1 MMYFYT
7 GPNIKKDI
15 VEKNQ
20 DNKEETNNSEQELL
34 EVAKSKN
41 QENINNQTE
50 IRDNLVNL
58 EKKKIL
64 KKET

>member
-1 MMYFYT
+1 MYFYT